1 MHEVFVDFLSLF
13 LMDFVKGILI
23 VFIAR
28 YGIGQREET
37 DALWLHRAFGKG
49 HIALRKLCDRNSR

>member
-1 MHEVFVDFLSLF
+1 MDFLSLF